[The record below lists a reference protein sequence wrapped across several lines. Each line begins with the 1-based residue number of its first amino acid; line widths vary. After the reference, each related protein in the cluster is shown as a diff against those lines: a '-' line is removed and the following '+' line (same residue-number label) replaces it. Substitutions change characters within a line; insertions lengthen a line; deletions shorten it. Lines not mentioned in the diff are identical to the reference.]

1 MIIIVWVVL
10 GWCRCA
16 LKEFHLISCQFLCKS
31 NSEEKPLNDPNSEEG
46 FEEFLKKMEQERQ
59 EKDRGRP
66 PKLFN
71 MNSHV

>member
-1 MIIIVWVVL
+1 MVPLRVERVPSHFL
-10 GWCRCA
+10 P
-16 LKEFHLISCQFLCKS
+16 ISVQPEKS

>member
-1 MIIIVWVVL
+1 MVPLRVERVPS
-10 GWCRCA
+10 
-16 LKEFHLISCQFLCKS
+16 HFLPTSVHCFDLQTEKS